1 MTGPAARPRLRKT
14 HNGIVGA
21 DGADDPDNGA
31 EKADEW
37 GGKGVAAGR
46 VEANINLQGG
56 AKGVPD
62 WEAKSVLQNLAQRG
76 PDSDARSVLQNL
88 ALL

>member
-1 MTGPAARPRLRKT
+1 MSG
-14 HNGIVGA
+14 
-21 DGADDPDNGA
+21 
-31 EKADEW
+31 

-62 WEAKSVLQNLAQRG
+62 SEAKSVLQNLAQGG
-76 PDSDARSVLQNL
+76 PDSEARSVLQNL
-88 ALL
+88 ALP

>member
-1 MTGPAARPRLRKT
+1 MMPTTVPRKRMS
-14 HNGIVGA
+14 G
-21 DGADDPDNGA
+21 
-31 EKADEW
+31 

-62 WEAKSVLQNLAQRG
+62 SEAKSVLQNLAQGG
-76 PDSDARSVLQNL
+76 PDSEARSVLQNL
-88 ALL
+88 ALP